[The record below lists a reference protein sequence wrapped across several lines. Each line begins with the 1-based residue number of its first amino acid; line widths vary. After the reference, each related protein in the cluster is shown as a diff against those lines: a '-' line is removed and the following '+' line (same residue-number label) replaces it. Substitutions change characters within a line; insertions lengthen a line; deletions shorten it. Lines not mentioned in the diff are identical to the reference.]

1 MFDTHCHI
9 LPMVDDGASSLQESL
24 NMIKMA
30 YEDGVRAIL
39 ATPHK
44 NHPIDF
50 RPQNTSEEAFEL
62 LRSSVAEIYPDFEL
76 YLGAEFYITDDYL
89 DVLEKNERELVSASS
104 GYILIEFDRGVRYQH
119 MSDVVH
125 ELKVRGFRPIIA
137 HAEMYSALT
146 DSPENVYRLKDQ
158 GALIQL
164 TAASIEGKRG
174 SRITSFCESLIRN
187 SAADFAV
194 SDAHGEHRRKPLL
207 SSAYRKVTEFAG
219 KESADRLFIINPQ
232 LMISGGEIHPTHM
245 SLETDLGKVSIANG
259 LKSKS
264 SSGRKIMLMLASV
277 LAAGFLIIGWAS
289 QQSGSE
295 KMSAHASSSE
305 TSAETETDSSENIT
319 VEDGADASDE
329 SGAFSGQSGETD
341 SSSQDAD
348 KGSSQSSASKS
359 EIEGRYYS
367 KLKSL
372 EGSYTGELEGIVANM
387 MYAKKNIA
395 DEALLSSTLEAY
407 KEEIFALEAQSDN
420 KVYAALY
427 DMQNELEKQDLDVSV
442 VQQYRDEYNDIK
454 LQKQQEYLERLGY

>member
-9 LPMVDDGASSLQESL
+9 LPMVDDGSSSLQESL
-24 NMIKMA
+24 NMIKIA
-30 YEDGVRAIL
+30 YDDGVRAIL

-50 RPQNTSEEAFEL
+50 RPQNTAEESFEL
-62 LRSSVAEIYPDFEL
+62 LRSAVMDMYPDFEL

-89 DVLEKNERELVSASS
+89 SVLEKNENELVTGNSR
-104 GYILIEFDRGVRYQH
+104 YILIEFDRGVRYQH
-119 MSDVVH
+119 MSGVVH
-125 ELKVRGFRPIIA
+125 ELKVRGLRPIIA

-174 SRITSFCESLIRN
+174 SRITSFCEDLIKN
-187 SAADFAV
+187 SAVDFAA
-194 SDAHGEHRRKPLL
+194 SDAHGEQRRKPLL
-207 SSAYRKVTEFAG
+207 SSAYKKVTELAG
-219 KESADRLFIINPQ
+219 KDAADRMFVINPQ
-232 LMISGGEIHPTHM
+232 LMISGQEIKT
-245 SLETDLGKVSIANG
+245 SQIQ
-259 LKSKS
+259 KSS
-264 SSGRKIMLMLASV
+264 SSGRKIMLMLASF

-295 KMSAHASSSE
+295 KIESPAISSE
-305 TSAETETDSSENIT
+305 ISAETETGSSKNIT
-319 VEDGADASDE
+319 AASEEEEDAASE
-329 SGAFSGQSGETD
+329 SEASLDQPGETD
-341 SSSQDAD
+341 SSSQTAE
-348 KGSSQSSASKS
+348 KSSSQSSASKS

-387 MYAKKNIA
+387 MYAKKNIT

-407 KEEIFALEAQSDN
+407 KDEIFALEAQSDN

-427 DMQNELEKQDLDVSV
+427 DMQNELENQDLDVSV

>member
-30 YEDGVRAIL
+30 YEDGVRAML

-50 RPQNTSEEAFEL
+50 RPQKTAEESFEL
-62 LRSSVAEIYPDFEL
+62 LRSAVMDIYPDLEL

-89 DVLEKNERELVSASS
+89 SVLEKNENELVTGNSR
-104 GYILIEFDRGVRYQH
+104 YILIEFDRSVSCEY
-119 MSDVVH
+119 MSDAVH

-164 TAASIEGKRG
+164 TVSSIEGKRG
-174 SRITSFCESLIRN
+174 SRITSFCEDLIKN
-187 SAADFAV
+187 SAVDFAA
-194 SDAHGEHRRKPLL
+194 SDAHGEQRRKPLL
-207 SSAYRKVTEFAG
+207 SSAYKKVTELAG
-219 KESADRLFIINPQ
+219 KDAADRMFVINPQ
-232 LMISGGEIHPTHM
+232 LMISGQEIKTSQIDPDNDTRKA
-245 SLETDLGKVSIANG
+245 GKKM
-259 LKSKS
+259 L
-264 SSGRKIMLMLASV
+264 LMLAV
-277 LAAGFLIIGWAS
+277 VMAAGFLIIGWSS
-289 QQSGSE
+289 QQAGSE
-295 KMSAHASSSE
+295 KMSAHASSGE
-305 TSAETETDSSENIT
+305 IAAETETGSSKNIIAA
-319 VEDGADASDE
+319 EGG
-329 SGAFSGQSGETD
+329 SGAAGESEDSLDQPGKTD
-341 SSSQDAD
+341 SSSQAAD

-427 DMQNELEKQDLDVSV
+427 DMQNELENQDLDVSV

>member
-30 YEDGVRAIL
+30 YEDGVRAML

-50 RPQNTSEEAFEL
+50 RPQKTAEESFEL
-62 LRSSVAEIYPDFEL
+62 LRSAVAKIYPEFEL

-89 DVLEKNERELVSASS
+89 DVLEKHEKELVTGNSR
-104 GYILIEFDRGVRYQH
+104 YILIEFDRSVSCDY

-137 HAEMYSALT
+137 HAEMYQSLT
-146 DSPENVYRLKDQ
+146 GSPQNAYELRNQ

-164 TAASIEGKRG
+164 TSSSIEGKRG
-174 SRITSFCESLIRN
+174 SRITSFCEDLIKN
-187 SAADFAV
+187 SVVDFAA
-194 SDAHGEHRRKPLL
+194 SDAHGEQRRKPLL
-207 SSAYRKVTEFAG
+207 SSAYKKVTELAG
-219 KESADRLFIINPQ
+219 KDAADRMFVINPQ
-232 LMISGGEIHPTHM
+232 LMISGQEIKT
-245 SLETDLGKVSIANG
+245 SQIQ
-259 LKSKS
+259 KSS

-289 QQSGSE
+289 QQSGNE

-305 TSAETETDSSENIT
+305 IAAETETDSSENIT
-319 VEDGADASDE
+319 AEDGADAADE
-329 SGAFSGQSGETD
+329 SGASPGQSGETN
-341 SSSQDAD
+341 SSSQAAD
-348 KGSSQSSASKS
+348 KGLSQSSDSKS
-359 EIEGRYYS
+359 EIENKYYS

-427 DMQNELEKQDLDVSV
+427 DMQNELEKQGLDVSV

>member
-9 LPMVDDGASSLQESL
+9 LPMVDDGSSSLQESL
-24 NMIKMA
+24 NMIKIA
-30 YEDGVRAIL
+30 YDDGVRAIL

-44 NHPIDF
+44 NHPIV
-50 RPQNTSEEAFEL
+50 RPQNTAEESFEL
-62 LRSSVAEIYPDFEL
+62 LRSAVMDMYPDFEL

-89 DVLEKNERELVSASS
+89 SVLEKNENELVTGNSR
-104 GYILIEFDRGVRYQH
+104 YILIEFDRGVRYQH
-119 MSDVVH
+119 MSGVVH
-125 ELKVRGFRPIIA
+125 ELKVRGLSPIIA
-137 HAEMYSALT
+137 HAEMYQSLT
-146 DSPENVYRLKDQ
+146 GSPQNAYELRNQ

-164 TAASIEGKRG
+164 TSSSIEGKRG
-174 SRITSFCESLIRN
+174 SRITSFCEDLIKN
-187 SAADFAV
+187 SAVDFAA
-194 SDAHGEHRRKPLL
+194 SDAHGEQRRKPLL
-207 SSAYRKVTEFAG
+207 SSAYKKVTELAG
-219 KESADRLFIINPQ
+219 KDAADRMFVINPQ
-232 LMISGGEIHPTHM
+232 LMISGQEIKT
-245 SLETDLGKVSIANG
+245 SQIQ
-259 LKSKS
+259 KSS
-264 SSGRKIMLMLASV
+264 SSGRKIMLRLASF

-295 KMSAHASSSE
+295 KIESPAISSE
-305 TSAETETDSSENIT
+305 ISAETETGSSKNIT
-319 VEDGADASDE
+319 AASEEDAAGKSEASLD
-329 SGAFSGQSGETD
+329 QPGETD

-387 MYAKKNIA
+387 MYAKKNIT

-407 KEEIFALEAQSDN
+407 KEENFALEAQSDN

-427 DMQNELEKQDLDVSV
+427 NMQNELEKQDLDVSV

>member
-9 LPMVDDGASSLQESL
+9 LPMVDDGSSSLQESL
-24 NMIKMA
+24 NMIKIA
-30 YEDGVRAIL
+30 YDDGVIAIL

-50 RPQNTSEEAFEL
+50 RPQNTAEESFEL
-62 LRSSVAEIYPDFEL
+62 LRSAVMDMYPDFEL

-89 DVLEKNERELVSASS
+89 SVLEKNENELVTGNSR
-104 GYILIEFDRGVRYQH
+104 YILIEFDRSVSCDY

-125 ELKVRGFRPIIA
+125 ELKVRGLRPIIA

-174 SRITSFCESLIRN
+174 SRITSFCEDLIKN
-187 SAADFAV
+187 SAVDFAA
-194 SDAHGEHRRKPLL
+194 SDAHGEQRRKPLL
-207 SSAYRKVTEFAG
+207 SSAYKKVTELAG
-219 KESADRLFIINPQ
+219 KDAADRMFVINPQ
-232 LMISGGEIHPTHM
+232 LMISGQEIKT
-245 SLETDLGKVSIANG
+245 SQIQ
-259 LKSKS
+259 KSS
-264 SSGRKIMLMLASV
+264 SSGRKIMLMLASF

-295 KMSAHASSSE
+295 KIESPAISSE
-305 TSAETETDSSENIT
+305 ISAETETGSSKNIT
-319 VEDGADASDE
+319 AASEEEEDAASE
-329 SGAFSGQSGETD
+329 SGASSDQPDETD
-341 SSSQDAD
+341 SSSQTAE
-348 KGSSQSSASKS
+348 KSSSQSSASKS

-387 MYAKKNIA
+387 MYAKKNIT

-407 KEEIFALEAQSDN
+407 KDEIFALEAQSDN

-427 DMQNELEKQDLDVSV
+427 DMQNELENQDLDVSV

>member
-9 LPMVDDGASSLQESL
+9 LPMVDDGSSSLQESL
-24 NMIKMA
+24 NMIKIA
-30 YEDGVRAIL
+30 YDDGVRAIL

-50 RPQNTSEEAFEL
+50 RPQKTAEESFEL
-62 LRSSVAEIYPDFEL
+62 LRSAVMDRYPDFEL

-89 DVLEKNERELVSASS
+89 GVLEKNENELITGNSR
-104 GYILIEFDRGVRYQH
+104 YILIEFDRSVSCDY

-125 ELKVRGFRPIIA
+125 ELKVRGFSPIIA
-137 HAEMYSALT
+137 HAEMYQSLT
-146 DSPENVYRLKDQ
+146 GSPQNAYELRNQ

-164 TAASIEGKRG
+164 TSSSIEGKRG
-174 SRITSFCESLIRN
+174 SRITSFCEDLIKN
-187 SAADFAV
+187 SAVDFAA
-194 SDAHGEHRRKPLL
+194 SDAHGEQRRKPLL
-207 SSAYRKVTEFAG
+207 SSAYKKVTELAG
-219 KESADRLFIINPQ
+219 KDAADRMFVINPQ
-232 LMISGGEIHPTHM
+232 LMISGQEIKT
-245 SLETDLGKVSIANG
+245 SQIQ
-259 LKSKS
+259 KSS

-295 KMSAHASSSE
+295 KIESPAISSE
-305 TSAETETDSSENIT
+305 ISAETEADSTENIT
-319 VEDGADASDE
+319 AEDGADAAGE
-329 SGAFSGQSGETD
+329 SEASLDQPGETD
-341 SSSQDAD
+341 GSFQAAD
-348 KGSSQSSASKS
+348 KGASQSSASKS
-359 EIEGRYYS
+359 EIESKYYS

-387 MYAKKNIA
+387 IYAKQNIT

>member
-9 LPMVDDGASSLQESL
+9 LPMVDDGSSSLQESL
-24 NMIKMA
+24 NMIKIA
-30 YEDGVRAIL
+30 YDDGVRAIL

-50 RPQNTSEEAFEL
+50 RPQNTAEESFEL
-62 LRSSVAEIYPDFEL
+62 LRSAVMDMYPDFEL

-89 DVLEKNERELVSASS
+89 GVLEKNENELVTGNSR
-104 GYILIEFDRGVRYQH
+104 YILIEFDRSVSCDY

-125 ELKVRGFRPIIA
+125 EFKVRGFSPIIA
-137 HAEMYSALT
+137 HAEMYQSLT
-146 DSPENVYRLKDQ
+146 GSPQNAYELRNQ

-164 TAASIEGKRG
+164 TSSSIEGKRG
-174 SRITSFCESLIRN
+174 SRITSFCEDLIKN
-187 SAADFAV
+187 SAVDFAA
-194 SDAHGEHRRKPLL
+194 SDAHGEQRRKPLL
-207 SSAYRKVTEFAG
+207 SSAYKKVTELAG
-219 KESADRLFIINPQ
+219 KDAADRMFVINPQ
-232 LMISGGEIHPTHM
+232 LMISGQEIKT
-245 SLETDLGKVSIANG
+245 SQIQ
-259 LKSKS
+259 KSS

-295 KMSAHASSSE
+295 KIESPAISSE
-305 TSAETETDSSENIT
+305 ISAETETDSLENIT
-319 VEDGADASDE
+319 EEDGADAVGGSE
-329 SGAFSGQSGETD
+329 ASPGQSGETD
-341 SSSQDAD
+341 SSSQAAD
-348 KGSSQSSASKS
+348 KDSSQSSASKS

-427 DMQNELEKQDLDVSV
+427 DMQNELEKKDLDVSS
-442 VQQYRDEYNDIK
+442 VQQYRDEYNGIK

>member
-50 RPQNTSEEAFEL
+50 RPQKTAEESFEL
-62 LRSSVAEIYPDFEL
+62 LRSAVMDMYPDFEL

-89 DVLEKNERELVSASS
+89 SVLEKNENELVTGNSR
-104 GYILIEFDRGVRYQH
+104 YILIEFDRGVRYQH
-119 MSDVVH
+119 MSGVVH
-125 ELKVRGFRPIIA
+125 ELKVRGLRPIIA

-174 SRITSFCESLIRN
+174 SRITSFCEDLIKN
-187 SAADFAV
+187 SAVDFAA
-194 SDAHGEHRRKPLL
+194 SDAHGEQRRKPLL
-207 SSAYRKVTEFAG
+207 SSAYKKVTELAG
-219 KESADRLFIINPQ
+219 KDAADRMFVINPQ
-232 LMISGGEIHPTHM
+232 LMISGQEIKT
-245 SLETDLGKVSIANG
+245 SQIQ
-259 LKSKS
+259 KSS
-264 SSGRKIMLMLASV
+264 SSGRKIMLMLASF

-295 KMSAHASSSE
+295 KIESPAISSE
-305 TSAETETDSSENIT
+305 ISAETETGSSKNIT
-319 VEDGADASDE
+319 AASEEEEDAASE
-329 SGAFSGQSGETD
+329 SEASLDQPGETD
-341 SSSQDAD
+341 SSSQTAE
-348 KGSSQSSASKS
+348 KSSSQSSASKS

-387 MYAKKNIA
+387 MYAKKNIT

-407 KEEIFALEAQSDN
+407 KDEIFALEAQSDN

-427 DMQNELEKQDLDVSV
+427 DMQNELENQDLDVSV

>member
-9 LPMVDDGASSLQESL
+9 LPMVDDGSSSLQESL
-24 NMIKMA
+24 NMIKIA
-30 YEDGVRAIL
+30 YDDGVRAML

-50 RPQNTSEEAFEL
+50 RPQKTAEESFEL
-62 LRSSVAEIYPDFEL
+62 LRSAVMDIYPDLEL

-89 DVLEKNERELVSASS
+89 SVLEKNENELVTGNSR
-104 GYILIEFDRGVRYQH
+104 YILIEFDRSVSCEY
-119 MSDVVH
+119 MSDAVH
-125 ELKVRGFRPIIA
+125 ELKVRGLRPIIA

-164 TAASIEGKRG
+164 TAPSIEGKRG
-174 SRITSFCESLIRN
+174 RKIDSFCEDLIKN
-187 SAADFAV
+187 SAVDFAA
-194 SDAHGEHRRKPLL
+194 SDAHGEQRRKPLL
-207 SSAYRKVTEFAG
+207 SSAYKKVTELAG
-219 KESADRLFIINPQ
+219 KDAADRMFVINPQ
-232 LMISGGEIHPTHM
+232 LMISGQEIKTSQIDPDNDTRKA
-245 SLETDLGKVSIANG
+245 GKKM
-259 LKSKS
+259 L
-264 SSGRKIMLMLASV
+264 LMLAV
-277 LAAGFLIIGWAS
+277 VMAAGFLIIGWSS
-289 QQSGSE
+289 QQAGSE
-295 KMSAHASSSE
+295 KMSAHASSGE
-305 TSAETETDSSENIT
+305 IAAETETGLSENIIAA
-319 VEDGADASDE
+319 EGG
-329 SGAFSGQSGETD
+329 SGAAGESEDSLDQPGKTD
-341 SSSQDAD
+341 SSSQAAD
-348 KGSSQSSASKS
+348 KDSSQSSASKS
-359 EIEGRYYS
+359 EIEGKYYS

-387 MYAKKNIA
+387 MYAKKNIT

-442 VQQYRDEYNDIK
+442 VQQYRDEYNDTK

>member
-9 LPMVDDGASSLQESL
+9 LPMVDDGSSSLQESL
-24 NMIKMA
+24 NMIKIA
-30 YEDGVRAIL
+30 YDDGVRAIL

-50 RPQNTSEEAFEL
+50 RPQKTAEESFEL
-62 LRSSVAEIYPDFEL
+62 LRSAVMDRYPDFEL

-89 DVLEKNERELVSASS
+89 GVLEKNENELITGNSR
-104 GYILIEFDRGVRYQH
+104 YILIEFDRSVSYDY

-125 ELKVRGFRPIIA
+125 ELKVRGFSPIIA
-137 HAEMYSALT
+137 HAEMYQSLT
-146 DSPENVYRLKDQ
+146 GSPQNAYELRNQR
-158 GALIQL
+158 ALIQL
-164 TAASIEGKRG
+164 TSSSIEGKRG
-174 SRITSFCESLIRN
+174 SRITSFCEDLIKN
-187 SAADFAV
+187 SAVDFAA
-194 SDAHGEHRRKPLL
+194 SDAHGEQRRKPLL
-207 SSAYRKVTEFAG
+207 SSAYKKVTELAG
-219 KESADRLFIINPQ
+219 KDAADRMFVINPQ
-232 LMISGGEIHPTHM
+232 LMISGQEIKT
-245 SLETDLGKVSIANG
+245 SQIQ
-259 LKSKS
+259 KSS

-295 KMSAHASSSE
+295 KIESPARSSE
-305 TSAETETDSSENIT
+305 ISAETETGSSKNIT
-319 VEDGADASDE
+319 AEEDGADAADE
-329 SGAFSGQSGETD
+329 SGASSGRPGETD
-341 SSSQDAD
+341 SSSQASD

-387 MYAKKNIA
+387 MYAKKNIT

-427 DMQNELEKQDLDVSV
+427 DMQNELEKHDLDVTV

-454 LQKQQEYLERLGY
+454 LKKQQEYLERLGY

>member
-9 LPMVDDGASSLQESL
+9 LPMVDDGSSSLQESL

-50 RPQNTSEEAFEL
+50 RPQKTAEESFEL
-62 LRSSVAEIYPDFEL
+62 LRSAVMDRYPDFEL

-89 DVLEKNERELVSASS
+89 SVLEKNENELVTGNSR
-104 GYILIEFDRGVRYQH
+104 YILIEFDRSVSCDY

-125 ELKVRGFRPIIA
+125 EFKVRGFSPIIA
-137 HAEMYSALT
+137 HAEMYQSLT
-146 DSPENVYRLKDQ
+146 GSPQNAYELRNQ

-164 TAASIEGKRG
+164 TSSSIEGKRG
-174 SRITSFCESLIRN
+174 SKITSFCEDLIKN
-187 SAADFAV
+187 SAVDFAA
-194 SDAHGEHRRKPLL
+194 SDAHGEQRRKPLL
-207 SSAYRKVTEFAG
+207 SSAYKKVTELAG
-219 KESADRLFIINPQ
+219 KDAADRMFVINPQ
-232 LMISGGEIHPTHM
+232 LMISGQEIKT
-245 SLETDLGKVSIANG
+245 SQIQ
-259 LKSKS
+259 KSS

-295 KMSAHASSSE
+295 KIESPAISSE
-305 TSAETETDSSENIT
+305 ISAETETGSSKNIT
-319 VEDGADASDE
+319 AVEDGADAAGE
-329 SGAFSGQSGETD
+329 SEASLDQPGETD
-341 SSSQDAD
+341 SSSQAAYKD
-348 KGSSQSSASKS
+348 SSQSSTSKS

-372 EGSYTGELEGIVANM
+372 EGSYTGELEGIVSNM

-427 DMQNELEKQDLDVSV
+427 DMQNELEKKDLDVAV
-442 VQQYRDEYNDIK
+442 VQQYRDEYNDTK

>member
-9 LPMVDDGASSLQESL
+9 LPMVDDGSSSLQESL
-24 NMIKMA
+24 NMIKIA
-30 YEDGVRAIL
+30 YDDGVIAIL

-50 RPQNTSEEAFEL
+50 RPQKTAEESFEL
-62 LRSSVAEIYPDFEL
+62 LRSAVMDRYPDFEL

-89 DVLEKNERELVSASS
+89 SVLEKNENELVTGNSR
-104 GYILIEFDRGVRYQH
+104 YILIEFDRSVSCDY
-119 MSDVVH
+119 MSDIVH
-125 ELKVRGFRPIIA
+125 EFKVRGFSPIIA
-137 HAEMYSALT
+137 HAEMYQSLT
-146 DSPENVYRLKDQ
+146 GSPQNAYELRNQ

-164 TAASIEGKRG
+164 TSSSIEGKRG
-174 SRITSFCESLIRN
+174 SSITSFCESLIRN

-219 KESADRLFIINPQ
+219 KESADRLFIINPR

-245 SLETDLGKVSIANG
+245 SLETDIGKVSIAKG
-259 LKSKS
+259 LKNDNAPGK
-264 SSGRKIMLMLASV
+264 KIMLMLGAV

-305 TSAETETDSSENIT
+305 IVAEKEASETEMIESEVSADQSGKINESSKTQADGKEDSS
-319 VEDGADASDE
+319 
-329 SGAFSGQSGETD
+329 D
-341 SSSQDAD
+341 ST
-348 KGSSQSSASKS
+348 KSSASKS

-372 EGSYTGELEGIVANM
+372 EGSYTGELEGIVSNM
-387 MYAKKNIA
+387 IYAKQNIT

>member
-9 LPMVDDGASSLQESL
+9 LPMVDDGSSSLQESL
-24 NMIKMA
+24 NMIKIA
-30 YEDGVRAIL
+30 YDDGVIAIL

-50 RPQNTSEEAFEL
+50 RPQKTAEESFEL
-62 LRSSVAEIYPDFEL
+62 LRSAVMDRYPDFEL

-89 DVLEKNERELVSASS
+89 GVLEKNERELVSASS

-137 HAEMYSALT
+137 HAEMYGALT

-174 SRITSFCESLIRN
+174 SRITSFCEDLIKN
-187 SAADFAV
+187 SAVDFAA
-194 SDAHGEHRRKPLL
+194 SDAHGEQRRKPLL
-207 SSAYRKVTEFAG
+207 SSAYKKVTELAG
-219 KESADRLFIINPQ
+219 KDAADRMFVINPQ
-232 LMISGGEIHPTHM
+232 LMISGQEIKT
-245 SLETDLGKVSIANG
+245 SQIQ
-259 LKSKS
+259 KSS
-264 SSGRKIMLMLASV
+264 SSGRKIMLMLASF

-295 KMSAHASSSE
+295 KIESPAISSE
-305 TSAETETDSSENIT
+305 ISAETETGSSKNIT
-319 VEDGADASDE
+319 AASEEEEDAASE
-329 SGAFSGQSGETD
+329 SEASLDQPGETD
-341 SSSQDAD
+341 SSSQTAE
-348 KGSSQSSASKS
+348 KSSSQSSASKS

-372 EGSYTGELEGIVANM
+372 EGSYKGELEGIVANM
-387 MYAKKNIA
+387 MYAKKNIT

-407 KEEIFALEAQSDN
+407 KDEIFALEAQSDN

-427 DMQNELEKQDLDVSV
+427 DMQNELENQDLDVSV
-442 VQQYRDEYNDIK
+442 VQQYRDEYNDVK

>member
-9 LPMVDDGASSLQESL
+9 LPMVDDGSSSLQESL
-24 NMIKMA
+24 NMIKIA
-30 YEDGVRAIL
+30 YDDGVIAIL

-50 RPQNTSEEAFEL
+50 RPQNTAEESFEL
-62 LRSSVAEIYPDFEL
+62 LRSAVMDMYPDFEL

-89 DVLEKNERELVSASS
+89 SVLEKNENELVTGNSR
-104 GYILIEFDRGVRYQH
+104 YILIEFDRGVRYQH
-119 MSDVVH
+119 MSGVVH
-125 ELKVRGFRPIIA
+125 ELKVRGLRPIIA

-174 SRITSFCESLIRN
+174 SRITSFCEDLIKN
-187 SAADFAV
+187 SAVDFAA
-194 SDAHGEHRRKPLL
+194 SDAHGEQRRKPLL
-207 SSAYRKVTEFAG
+207 SSAYKKVTELAG
-219 KESADRLFIINPQ
+219 KDAADRMFVINPQ
-232 LMISGGEIHPTHM
+232 LMISGQEIKT
-245 SLETDLGKVSIANG
+245 SQIQ
-259 LKSKS
+259 KSS
-264 SSGRKIMLMLASV
+264 SSGRKIMLMLASF

-295 KMSAHASSSE
+295 KIESPAISSE
-305 TSAETETDSSENIT
+305 ISAETETGSSKNIT
-319 VEDGADASDE
+319 AASEEEEDAASE
-329 SGAFSGQSGETD
+329 SEASLDQPGETD
-341 SSSQDAD
+341 SSSQTAE
-348 KGSSQSSASKS
+348 KSSSQSSASKS

-387 MYAKKNIA
+387 MYAKKNIT

-407 KEEIFALEAQSDN
+407 KDEIFALEAQSDN

-427 DMQNELEKQDLDVSV
+427 DMQNELENQDLDVSV

>member
-50 RPQNTSEEAFEL
+50 RPQNTAEESFEL
-62 LRSSVAEIYPDFEL
+62 LRSAVMDMYPDFEL

-89 DVLEKNERELVSASS
+89 SVLEKNENELVTGNSR
-104 GYILIEFDRGVRYQH
+104 YILIEFDRGVRYQH
-119 MSDVVH
+119 MSGVVH
-125 ELKVRGFRPIIA
+125 ELKVRGLRPIIA

-174 SRITSFCESLIRN
+174 SKITSFCEDLIKN
-187 SAADFAV
+187 SAVDFAA
-194 SDAHGEHRRKPLL
+194 SDARGEQRRKPLL
-207 SSAYRKVTEFAG
+207 SSAYKKVTELAG
-219 KESADRLFIINPQ
+219 KDAADRMFVINPQ
-232 LMISGGEIHPTHM
+232 LMISGQEIKT
-245 SLETDLGKVSIANG
+245 SQIQ
-259 LKSKS
+259 KSS
-264 SSGRKIMLMLASV
+264 SSGRKIMLMLASF

-295 KMSAHASSSE
+295 KIESPAISSE
-305 TSAETETDSSENIT
+305 ISAETETGSSKNIT
-319 VEDGADASDE
+319 AEEDGADAADE
-329 SGAFSGQSGETD
+329 SEASLDQPGEAD

>member
-9 LPMVDDGASSLQESL
+9 LPMVDDGSSSLQESL
-24 NMIKMA
+24 NMIKIA
-30 YEDGVRAIL
+30 YDDGVRAIL

-50 RPQNTSEEAFEL
+50 RPQKTAEESFEL
-62 LRSSVAEIYPDFEL
+62 LKSAVMDIYPDLEL

-89 DVLEKNERELVSASS
+89 SVLEKNENELVTGNSR
-104 GYILIEFDRGVRYQH
+104 YILIEFDRSVSCDY

-125 ELKVRGFRPIIA
+125 EFKVRGFSPIIA
-137 HAEMYSALT
+137 HAEMYQSLT
-146 DSPENVYRLKDQ
+146 GSPQNAYELRNQ

-164 TAASIEGKRG
+164 TSSSIEGKRG
-174 SRITSFCESLIRN
+174 SRITSFCEDLIKN
-187 SAADFAV
+187 SAVDFAA
-194 SDAHGEHRRKPLL
+194 SDAHGEQRRKPLL
-207 SSAYRKVTEFAG
+207 SSAYKKVTELAG
-219 KESADRLFIINPQ
+219 KDAADRMFVINPQ
-232 LMISGGEIHPTHM
+232 LMISGQEIKT
-245 SLETDLGKVSIANG
+245 SQIQ
-259 LKSKS
+259 KSS

-295 KMSAHASSSE
+295 KIESPAISSE
-305 TSAETETDSSENIT
+305 ISAETETGSTENIT
-319 VEDGADASDE
+319 AEDGADAAGE
-329 SGAFSGQSGETD
+329 SEASLDQPGETD
-341 SSSQDAD
+341 GSFQAAD

-387 MYAKKNIA
+387 MYAKKNIT

-427 DMQNELEKQDLDVSV
+427 DMQNELEKKDLDVSS

>member
-30 YEDGVRAIL
+30 YEDGVRAML

-50 RPQNTSEEAFEL
+50 RPQKTAEESFEL
-62 LRSSVAEIYPDFEL
+62 LRSAVMDIYPDLEL

-89 DVLEKNERELVSASS
+89 SVLEKNENELVTGNSR
-104 GYILIEFDRGVRYQH
+104 YILIEFDRSVSCEY
-119 MSDVVH
+119 MSDAVH

-164 TAASIEGKRG
+164 TVSSIEGKRG
-174 SRITSFCESLIRN
+174 SRITSFCEDLIKN
-187 SAADFAV
+187 SAVDFAA
-194 SDAHGEHRRKPLL
+194 SDAHGEQRRKPLL
-207 SSAYRKVTEFAG
+207 SSAYKKVTELAG
-219 KESADRLFIINPQ
+219 KDAADRMFVINPQ
-232 LMISGGEIHPTHM
+232 LMISGQEIKTSQIDPDNDTRKA
-245 SLETDLGKVSIANG
+245 GKKM
-259 LKSKS
+259 L
-264 SSGRKIMLMLASV
+264 LMLAV
-277 LAAGFLIIGWAS
+277 VMAAGFLIIGWSS
-289 QQSGSE
+289 QQAGSE
-295 KMSAHASSSE
+295 KMSAHASSGE
-305 TSAETETDSSENIT
+305 IAAETETGLSENIIAA
-319 VEDGADASDE
+319 EGG
-329 SGAFSGQSGETD
+329 SGAAGESEDSLDQPGKTD
-341 SSSQDAD
+341 SSSQAAD
-348 KGSSQSSASKS
+348 KDSSQSSASKS
-359 EIEGRYYS
+359 EIEGKYYS

-387 MYAKKNIA
+387 MYAKKNIT

-442 VQQYRDEYNDIK
+442 VQQYRDEYNDTK

>member
-1 MFDTHCHI
+1 M
-9 LPMVDDGASSLQESL
+9 
-24 NMIKMA
+24 
-30 YEDGVRAIL
+30 
-39 ATPHK
+39 
-44 NHPIDF
+44 
-50 RPQNTSEEAFEL
+50 
-62 LRSSVAEIYPDFEL
+62 AEIYPDFEL

-89 DVLEKNERELVSASS
+89 SVLEKNENELVTGNSR
-104 GYILIEFDRGVRYQH
+104 YILIEFDRSVSCDY

-125 ELKVRGFRPIIA
+125 DFKVRGFSPIIA
-137 HAEMYSALT
+137 HAEMYQSLT
-146 DSPENVYRLKDQ
+146 GSPQNAYELRNQ

-164 TAASIEGKRG
+164 TSSSIEGKRG
-174 SRITSFCESLIRN
+174 SRITSFCEDLIKN
-187 SAADFAV
+187 SAVDFAA
-194 SDAHGEHRRKPLL
+194 SDAHGEQRRKPLL
-207 SSAYRKVTEFAG
+207 SSAYKKVTELAG
-219 KESADRLFIINPQ
+219 KDAADRMFVINPQ
-232 LMISGGEIHPTHM
+232 LMISGQEIKT
-245 SLETDLGKVSIANG
+245 SQIQ
-259 LKSKS
+259 KSS
-264 SSGRKIMLMLASV
+264 SSGRKIMLMLASF

-295 KMSAHASSSE
+295 KIESPAISSE
-305 TSAETETDSSENIT
+305 TSAETETGLSENIIAA
-319 VEDGADASDE
+319 EGGADAAGE
-329 SGAFSGQSGETD
+329 SEASLDQPGETD

-387 MYAKKNIA
+387 MYAKKNIT

-442 VQQYRDEYNDIK
+442 VQQYRDEYNDTK

>member
-9 LPMVDDGASSLQESL
+9 LPMVDDGATSLQESL

-50 RPQNTSEEAFEL
+50 RPQKTAEEAFEL

-89 DVLEKNERELVSASS
+89 GVLEKKEKELISASS
-104 GYILIEFDRGVRYQH
+104 GYILIEFDRSVRYQH

-125 ELKVRGFRPIIA
+125 ELKVRGLRPIIA

-174 SRITSFCESLIRN
+174 SSITSFCESLIRN

-207 SSAYRKVTEFAG
+207 SSAYRKVTESAG
-219 KESADRLFIINPQ
+219 KEAADRLFIINPR

-245 SLETDLGKVSIANG
+245 SLETDIGKVSIAKG
-259 LKSKS
+259 LKNDNAPGK
-264 SSGRKIMLMLASV
+264 KIMLMLASV

-295 KMSAHASSSE
+295 KIESPAISSE
-305 TSAETETDSSENIT
+305 ISAETETGSSENIT
-319 VEDGADASDE
+319 VEDGADAAGE
-329 SGAFSGQSGETD
+329 SEASLDQPGETD
-341 SSSQDAD
+341 SSSQTAE
-348 KGSSQSSASKS
+348 KSSSQSSASKS

-372 EGSYTGELEGIVANM
+372 EGSYTGELEGIVSNM
-387 MYAKKNIA
+387 IYAKQNIT

-427 DMQNELEKQDLDVSV
+427 DMQNELENKDLDVSV
-442 VQQYRDEYNDIK
+442 VQQYRDEYNDTK

>member
-9 LPMVDDGASSLQESL
+9 LPMVDDGSSSLQESL
-24 NMIKMA
+24 NMIKIA
-30 YEDGVRAIL
+30 YDDGVIAIL

-50 RPQNTSEEAFEL
+50 RPQKTAEESFEL

-89 DVLEKNERELVSASS
+89 SVLEKNENELVTGNSR
-104 GYILIEFDRGVRYQH
+104 YILIEFDRGVRYQH
-119 MSDVVH
+119 MSGVVH
-125 ELKVRGFRPIIA
+125 ELKVRGLRPIIA

-174 SRITSFCESLIRN
+174 SRITSFCEDLIKN
-187 SAADFAV
+187 SAVDFAA
-194 SDAHGEHRRKPLL
+194 SDAHGEQRRKPLL
-207 SSAYRKVTEFAG
+207 SSAYKKVTELAG
-219 KESADRLFIINPQ
+219 KDAADRMFVINPQ
-232 LMISGGEIHPTHM
+232 LMISGQEIKT
-245 SLETDLGKVSIANG
+245 SQIQ
-259 LKSKS
+259 KSS
-264 SSGRKIMLMLASV
+264 SSGRKIMLMLASF

-295 KMSAHASSSE
+295 KIESPAISSE
-305 TSAETETDSSENIT
+305 ISVETETGSSKNIT
-319 VEDGADASDE
+319 AVEDGADAAGE
-329 SGAFSGQSGETD
+329 SEASLDQPGETD

-387 MYAKKNIA
+387 MYAKKNIE

-427 DMQNELEKQDLDVSV
+427 DMQNELEKKDLDVSV
-442 VQQYRDEYNDIK
+442 VQQYRDEYNDVK

>member
-9 LPMVDDGASSLQESL
+9 LPMVDDGSSSLQESL
-24 NMIKMA
+24 NMIKIA
-30 YEDGVRAIL
+30 YDDGVRAML

-50 RPQNTSEEAFEL
+50 RPQKTAEESFEL
-62 LRSSVAEIYPDFEL
+62 LRSAVMDIYPDLEL

-89 DVLEKNERELVSASS
+89 SVLEKNENELVTGNSR
-104 GYILIEFDRGVRYQH
+104 YILIEFDRSVSCEY
-119 MSDVVH
+119 MSDAVH

-164 TAASIEGKRG
+164 TVSSIEGKRG
-174 SRITSFCESLIRN
+174 SRITSFCEDLIKN
-187 SAADFAV
+187 SAVDFAA
-194 SDAHGEHRRKPLL
+194 SDAHGEQRRKPLL
-207 SSAYRKVTEFAG
+207 SSAYKKVTELAG
-219 KESADRLFIINPQ
+219 KDAADRMFVINPQ
-232 LMISGGEIHPTHM
+232 LMISGQEIKTSQIDPDNDTRKA
-245 SLETDLGKVSIANG
+245 GKKM
-259 LKSKS
+259 L
-264 SSGRKIMLMLASV
+264 LMLAV
-277 LAAGFLIIGWAS
+277 VMAAGFLIIGWSS
-289 QQSGSE
+289 QQAGSE
-295 KMSAHASSSE
+295 KMSAHASSGE
-305 TSAETETDSSENIT
+305 IAAETETGLSENIIAA
-319 VEDGADASDE
+319 EGG
-329 SGAFSGQSGETD
+329 SGAAGESEDSLDQPGKTD
-341 SSSQDAD
+341 SSSQAAD
-348 KGSSQSSASKS
+348 KDSSQSSASKS
-359 EIEGRYYS
+359 EIEGKYYS

-387 MYAKKNIA
+387 MYAKKNIT

-442 VQQYRDEYNDIK
+442 VQQYRDEYNDTK

>member
-9 LPMVDDGASSLQESL
+9 LPMVDDGSSSLQESL
-24 NMIKMA
+24 NMIKIA
-30 YEDGVRAIL
+30 YDDGVIAIL

-50 RPQNTSEEAFEL
+50 RPQNTAEESFEL
-62 LRSSVAEIYPDFEL
+62 LRSAVMDMYPDFEL

-89 DVLEKNERELVSASS
+89 SVLEKNENELVTGNSR
-104 GYILIEFDRGVRYQH
+104 YILIEFDRSVSCDY

-125 ELKVRGFRPIIA
+125 EFKVRGFSPIIA
-137 HAEMYSALT
+137 HAEMYQSLT
-146 DSPENVYRLKDQ
+146 GSPQNAYELRNQ

-164 TAASIEGKRG
+164 TSSSIEGKRG
-174 SRITSFCESLIRN
+174 SRITSFCEDLIKN
-187 SAADFAV
+187 SAVDFAA
-194 SDAHGEHRRKPLL
+194 SDAHGEQRRKPLL
-207 SSAYRKVTEFAG
+207 SSAYKKVTELAG
-219 KESADRLFIINPQ
+219 KDAADRMFVINPQ
-232 LMISGGEIHPTHM
+232 LMISGQEIKT
-245 SLETDLGKVSIANG
+245 SQIQ
-259 LKSKS
+259 KSS
-264 SSGRKIMLMLASV
+264 SSGRKIMLMLASF

-295 KMSAHASSSE
+295 KIESPAISSE
-305 TSAETETDSSENIT
+305 ISAETETESE
-319 VEDGADASDE
+319 ASLD
-329 SGAFSGQSGETD
+329 QPGETD

-387 MYAKKNIA
+387 MYAKKNIT

-407 KEEIFALEAQSDN
+407 KDEIFALEAQSDN

-427 DMQNELEKQDLDVSV
+427 DMQNELENQDLDVSV

>member
-9 LPMVDDGASSLQESL
+9 LPMVDDGSSSLQESL
-24 NMIKMA
+24 NMIKIA
-30 YEDGVRAIL
+30 YDDGVIAIL

-50 RPQNTSEEAFEL
+50 RPQNTAEESFEL
-62 LRSSVAEIYPDFEL
+62 LRSAVMDMYPDFEL

-89 DVLEKNERELVSASS
+89 SVLEKNENELVTGNSR
-104 GYILIEFDRGVRYQH
+104 YILIEFDRGVRYQH
-119 MSDVVH
+119 MSGVVH
-125 ELKVRGFRPIIA
+125 ELKVRGLRPIIA

-174 SRITSFCESLIRN
+174 SRITSFCEDLIKN
-187 SAADFAV
+187 SAVDFAA
-194 SDAHGEHRRKPLL
+194 SDAHGEQRRKPLL
-207 SSAYRKVTEFAG
+207 SSAYKKVTELAG
-219 KESADRLFIINPQ
+219 KDAADRMFVINPQ
-232 LMISGGEIHPTHM
+232 LMISGQEIKT
-245 SLETDLGKVSIANG
+245 SQIQ
-259 LKSKS
+259 KSS
-264 SSGRKIMLMLASV
+264 SSGRKIMLMLASF

-295 KMSAHASSSE
+295 KIESPAISSE
-305 TSAETETDSSENIT
+305 ISAETETGSSKNIT
-319 VEDGADASDE
+319 AASEEEEDAASE
-329 SGAFSGQSGETD
+329 SEASLDQPGETD
-341 SSSQDAD
+341 SSSQTAE
-348 KGSSQSSASKS
+348 KSSSQSSASKS

-387 MYAKKNIA
+387 MYAKKNIT

-427 DMQNELEKQDLDVSV
+427 DMQNELENKDLDVSV

>member
-9 LPMVDDGASSLQESL
+9 LPMVDDGATSLQESL

-50 RPQNTSEEAFEL
+50 RPQKTAEEAFEL

-137 HAEMYSALT
+137 HAEMYGALT

-194 SDAHGEHRRKPLL
+194 SDAHGEQRRKPLL
-207 SSAYRKVTEFAG
+207 SSAYRKVTESAG
-219 KESADRLFIINPQ
+219 KEAADRLFIINPR
-232 LMISGGEIHPTHM
+232 LMVSGGEIHPTHM
-245 SLETDLGKVSIANG
+245 SLETDLAKVSIANG

-305 TSAETETDSSENIT
+305 IVAEKEASETEMIESEVSADQSGKINESSKTQADGKEDSS
-319 VEDGADASDE
+319 
-329 SGAFSGQSGETD
+329 D
-341 SSSQDAD
+341 ST
-348 KGSSQSSASKS
+348 KSSASKS

-387 MYAKKNIA
+387 MYAKKNIT

-442 VQQYRDEYNDIK
+442 VQQYRDEYNDVK

>member
-9 LPMVDDGASSLQESL
+9 LPMVDDGSSSLQESL

-50 RPQNTSEEAFEL
+50 RPQKTAEESFEL
-62 LRSSVAEIYPDFEL
+62 LRSAVMDRYPDFEL

-89 DVLEKNERELVSASS
+89 SVLEKNENELVTGNSR
-104 GYILIEFDRGVRYQH
+104 YILIEFDRSVSCDY

-137 HAEMYSALT
+137 HAEMYQSLT
-146 DSPENVYRLKDQ
+146 GSPQNAYELRNQ

-164 TAASIEGKRG
+164 TSSSIEGKRG
-174 SRITSFCESLIRN
+174 SRITSFCEDLIKN
-187 SAADFAV
+187 SAVDFAA
-194 SDAHGEHRRKPLL
+194 SDAHGEQRRKPLL
-207 SSAYRKVTEFAG
+207 SSAYKKVTELAG
-219 KESADRLFIINPQ
+219 KDAADRMFVINPQ
-232 LMISGGEIHPTHM
+232 LMISGQEIKT
-245 SLETDLGKVSIANG
+245 SQIQ
-259 LKSKS
+259 KSS

-295 KMSAHASSSE
+295 KIESPAISSE
-305 TSAETETDSSENIT
+305 ISAETENGSSKNIT
-319 VEDGADASDE
+319 AEEDGADAAGE
-329 SGAFSGQSGETD
+329 SGASSGQPGETD

-359 EIEGRYYS
+359 EIESKYYS

-427 DMQNELEKQDLDVSV
+427 DMQNELEKQDFDVSV